1 MKKAIYHK
9 IDNYPFAYRGFQ
21 INKTYDYFTTT
32 DDCYF
37 VVNQHETRCC
47 FDKQHFNEFF
57 IDLKQYRKLK
67 ILKIQKL
74 CNSK

>member
-1 MKKAIYHK
+1 MKKAICLK
-9 IDNYPFAYRGFQ
+9 NRSNILDYRGFEKNQ
-21 INKTYDYFTTT
+21 TYDYFKTT

-37 VVNQHETRCC
+37 VVNQQETRCC

-57 IDLKQYRKLK
+57 INLKQYRK
-67 ILKIQKL
+67 LKIQKL